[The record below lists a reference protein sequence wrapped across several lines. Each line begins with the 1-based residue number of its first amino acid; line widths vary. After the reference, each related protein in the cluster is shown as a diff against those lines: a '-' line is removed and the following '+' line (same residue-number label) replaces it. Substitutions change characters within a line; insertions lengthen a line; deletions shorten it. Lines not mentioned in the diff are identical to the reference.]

1 MTHSG
6 VYVVTAADETNN
18 TGSSRAISASDLGFN
33 VAGTEMYQ
41 VYLNRQ
47 LLRPTEYTVNTSNG
61 TLTFDADL
69 LAENDE
75 IEAVIYS

>member
-1 MTHSG
+1 MTNSG

-33 VAGTEMYQ
+33 VAGTEIYQ